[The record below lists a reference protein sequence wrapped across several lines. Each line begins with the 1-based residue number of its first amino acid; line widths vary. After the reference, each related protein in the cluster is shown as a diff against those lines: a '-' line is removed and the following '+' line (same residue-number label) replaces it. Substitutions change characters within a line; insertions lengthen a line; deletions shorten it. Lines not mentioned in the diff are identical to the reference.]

1 VLVSHVSVAHH
12 WHRWAR
18 KPGVKNEYFHLLKTL
33 KDGTAKKTK
42 KILTD
47 IVNGQPGVLD
57 NGATSKR
64 PSKVRNQDFGCGC
77 EWDAAKPVLAA
88 QAASTATL
96 SGPMPSSSA

>member
-1 VLVSHVSVAHH
+1 VSHVSVAHH

-47 IVNGQPGVLD
+47 IVAGRPVALLG
-57 NGATSKR
+57 GATSKR
-64 PSKVRNQDFGCGC
+64 PQKIRGQVFGCGC
-77 EWDAAKPVLAA
+77 VWDKPVLAA

-96 SGPMPSSSA
+96 SGPMSSSSA